1 MPVAVNEST
10 QQNALQQG
18 LAVGCRALGIT
29 EITADW
35 DSVKQSFRRAWLTW
49 DHAHTMPAIRHD
61 LVHSSIRPALVRS
74 KTRPGSLIASWSC
87 EGSLRPLVREDIAP
101 GALPDLLAL
110 VTAVSLEDWIEL
122 TRSLVAG
129 LDDHDVVHED
139 YSRQA
144 TSGTP
149 EPAI

>member
-1 MPVAVNEST
+1 MPVAMNEST

-49 DHAHTMPAIRHD
+49 DQAHTMPAIRHD

-87 EGSLRPLVREDIAP
+87 EGALRPLVREDIAP

-110 VTAVSLEDWIEL
+110 VTAISLEDWIEL